1 MDTLGMANGQDMPHQ
16 AGEPTD
22 QLTLG
27 LALDDSAVFANYF
40 PCDGNALAL
49 AKLTSVGLDGKGAD
63 FIFLW
68 GEGSP
73 GLTHLLQATCHQS
86 AALGL
91 ASFYLSL
98 QEVDQ
103 LTPDVIEG
111 LESIEVI
118 CLDDLDAVAGLA
130 EWEAALF
137 TLFNKIKEAGN
148 TLVIASRLTPTN
160 LPVILPDLKSRL
172 QSGLTLQVHELTDE
186 QKRDALIMR
195 ARMRG
200 MEMSPAVGE
209 YILARAER
217 GLPALLKLL
226 DRLDASTI
234 KQQRLLTIPLVKSTL
249 GW

>member
-1 MDTLGMANGQDMPHQ
+1 M
-16 AGEPTD
+16 
-22 QLTLG
+22 
-27 LALDDSAVFANYF
+27 
-40 PCDGNALAL
+40 
-49 AKLTSVGLDGKGAD
+49 
-63 FIFLW
+63 
-68 GEGSP
+68 
-73 GLTHLLQATCHQS
+73 
-86 AALGL
+86 
-91 ASFYLSL
+91 
-98 QEVDQ
+98 
-103 LTPDVIEG
+103 
-111 LESIEVI
+111 
-118 CLDDLDAVAGLA
+118 
-130 EWEAALF
+130 F

-209 YILARAER
+209 YILARAAR

>member
-1 MDTLGMANGQDMPHQ
+1 M
-16 AGEPTD
+16 
-22 QLTLG
+22 
-27 LALDDSAVFANYF
+27 
-40 PCDGNALAL
+40 
-49 AKLTSVGLDGKGAD
+49 
-63 FIFLW
+63 
-68 GEGSP
+68 
-73 GLTHLLQATCHQS
+73 
-86 AALGL
+86 
-91 ASFYLSL
+91 

-103 LTPDVIEG
+103 LTHDVFEG
-111 LESIEVI
+111 LESLGGI

-226 DRLDASTI
+226 DHLDASTI